1 MESSKCPTMEPQ
13 HSPETGGDGEH
24 MPIQAERATVVPVSD
39 PNGMDSYETD
49 PLRAITGVVWGAL
62 AGGALWL
69 TGLIAVAIIRAA

>member
-1 MESSKCPTMEPQ
+1 MELR
-13 HSPETGGDGEH
+13 HSPETGGVGEH
-24 MPIQAERATVVPVSD
+24 MPIQAERATMVPVSD

-69 TGLIAVAIIRAA
+69 IAVAIIWAA